1 MAFIC
6 KDPIIYDELHDYSP
20 NAARTKGQAEIIQ
33 DVFAFH
39 FWAVAA
45 NNESMPLYRCRQVRA
60 DKLQG
65 TGEEVF
71 PGDRLYAIPNA
82 GAANDLFVS
91 PNRPAGTAGT
101 DYIFC
106 GWAKEYASGTDS
118 DVLMN
123 FDGTRYDE
131 VV

>member
-1 MAFIC
+1 MPFLI
-6 KDPIIYDELHDYSP
+6 KDPIIYDELMEYTP
-20 NAARTKGQAEIIQ
+20 AGARTKGQAEIIQ

-39 FWAVAA
+39 FVAVAA
-45 NNESMPLYRCRQVRA
+45 NNEATPVYRCRQVRA
-60 DKLQG
+60 DKLTG
-65 TGEEVF
+65 TGEAILA
-71 PGDRLYAIPNA
+71 GDRLYAIPNQ
-82 GAANDLFVS
+82 NHFVT

-106 GWAKEYASGTDS
+106 GWAKENAGANDS

-131 VV
+131 AV